1 MSQIARLCCAAVA
14 LFLFAYPAQKALAQS
29 APASDTLDAAA
40 PPGANYDKA
49 EFRIW
54 APPGIAKLDGIL
66 VLVPGSNGDGRAE
79 AADPT
84 WRQWAEAHKL
94 AIVATYFTDKV
105 PSIVEAYADVSKGSG
120 QALLNAINSFAR
132 RSHHRELAKAPL
144 VFWGMSAGGE
154 YNYEFAAWKP
164 ERVAAFVVN
173 KGNFYYTATVSKA
186 AQAVPALLF
195 VGTAD
200 LPYRIDA
207 VTGIFAMN
215 RRPGALWALV
225 QEPGVP
231 HAVGRSADL
240 SRIFFDDVL
249 PMRIGAMKD
258 GKLGAL
264 DPDKGWL
271 GDQEKKTV
279 TPVVPGEKLP
289 DREVTSW
296 LPTERT
302 AKAWAAVENGTP
314 FPP

>member
-1 MSQIARLCCAAVA
+1 MSQIARLCCAAIA
-14 LFLFAYPAQKALAQS
+14 LFLFAQPAQKAQAQ
-29 APASDTLDAAA
+29 AA
-40 PPGANYDKA
+40 PGSGMLDYTAAPGANYAKA
-49 EFRIW
+49 EFRFW

-66 VLVPGSNGDGRAE
+66 VLVPGSNGDGRDQ

-84 WRQWAEAHKL
+84 WRQWAEQHKL

-132 RSHHRELAKAPL
+132 RAHHRELATAPL
-144 VFWGMSAGGE
+144 VLWGMSAGGE

-173 KGNFYYTATVSKA
+173 KGNFYYTATASKA
-186 AQAVPALLF
+186 MWAVPGLLF

-225 QEPGVP
+225 QEPGVA
-231 HAVGRSADL
+231 HAVGRSAEL

-264 DPDKGWL
+264 DPDKGWI
-271 GDQEKKTV
+271 GDQAKKTV
-279 TPVVPGEKLP
+279 APAVPGEKLP
-289 DREVTSW
+289 DTSLTSW
-296 LPTERT
+296 LPTERV

-314 FPP
+314 FPH